1 MKSLISGPSIS
12 DQQARFASPELTA
25 FREFFE
31 IKSKA
36 LAEKIMSDLD
46 EQERALAAE
55 QKARIES
62 GLIDPAKY
70 QEFVRLAQQVRHRRE
85 MSLELPHGF
94 AGPKPPVGF
103 QFLNTA
109 LVWPYTLVGDPVES
123 HFMGMIAGNGPHH
136 QLDSWGEAYG
146 SYQDVGMSR
155 VGFLNNIPAQKI
167 PINRLHSI
175 TEVTDWYQ
183 FENIPTAMKDI
194 PCVDS
199 PSSRGALVIGYMVFR
214 IPHTYFGGTLSAI
227 SVAPMVS
234 IGNMDVWVDKPV
246 FFEETTEAHF
256 EISTFMY
263 QQLNQFQEQSLGGS
277 GATKVF
283 VDVHSPKVPYS
294 TTLQTYGICN
304 DLGLSAAIDSNKDVY
319 FGVMIYHWVASV
331 SVGGH
336 LDAYIE
342 NMFGDWGWIEV
353 PCLGLNTQVL
363 MATHGGSIKG
373 HFA

>member
-1 MKSLISGPSIS
+1 SDRRELQYIEKCQSPRAMRSANQTKISISESRNSPRETLPNERSKTMKSLISGPSIS

-136 QLDSWGEAYG
+136 QLDSWGEA
-146 SYQDVGMSR
+146 
-155 VGFLNNIPAQKI
+155 
-167 PINRLHSI
+167 
-175 TEVTDWYQ
+175 
-183 FENIPTAMKDI
+183 
-194 PCVDS
+194 
-199 PSSRGALVIGYMVFR
+199 
-214 IPHTYFGGTLSAI
+214 
-227 SVAPMVS
+227 
-234 IGNMDVWVDKPV
+234 
-246 FFEETTEAHF
+246 
-256 EISTFMY
+256 
-263 QQLNQFQEQSLGGS
+263 
-277 GATKVF
+277 
-283 VDVHSPKVPYS
+283 
-294 TTLQTYGICN
+294 
-304 DLGLSAAIDSNKDVY
+304 
-319 FGVMIYHWVASV
+319 
-331 SVGGH
+331 
-336 LDAYIE
+336 
-342 NMFGDWGWIEV
+342 
-353 PCLGLNTQVL
+353 
-363 MATHGGSIKG
+363 
-373 HFA
+373 